1 MRYLIYSILISFLV
15 SCSKK
20 DENTSKS
27 TETEKT
33 VAVQEPSPALELEE
47 VNPYTSSPELK
58 YEISDDKVIIISYT
72 GTAENFI
79 IPDQIEGAPVTEI
92 RPRAFENCSSLKSI
106 TIGGNVTTIGKWAFS
121 GCMGITSIEI
131 PEKVESIGNLAFD
144 KCTALESINVSENN
158 DSYSSDEGVLYD
170 IGKTKIV

>member
-1 MRYLIYSILISFLV
+1 MFFLRINVHKQHVIMRYLIYLILISFLI

-20 DENTSKS
+20 NENTSKS
-27 TETEKT
+27 TGTEKM
-33 VAVQEPSPALELEE
+33 VAVQEPTHELQLEA
-47 VNPYTSSPELK
+47 VNPSTSSPELK
-58 YEISDDKVIIISYT
+58 YEISGDKVIIISYT

-121 GCMGITSIEI
+121 GFTGITSIEI

-144 KCTALESINVSENN
+144 
-158 DSYSSDEGVLYD
+158 
-170 IGKTKIV
+170 